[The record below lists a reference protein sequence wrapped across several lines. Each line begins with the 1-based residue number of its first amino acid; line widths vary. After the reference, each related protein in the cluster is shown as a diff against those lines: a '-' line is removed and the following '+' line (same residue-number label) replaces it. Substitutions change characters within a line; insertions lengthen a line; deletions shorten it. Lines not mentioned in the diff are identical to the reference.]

1 MEEKFLQVDGNRI
14 RYLESG
20 ASGDTLVLLHG
31 LGASAERWLDVTP
44 FFEDHFHLVI
54 PDLIGF
60 GYSDKPTTD
69 YTSNLFLQFLKDFLR
84 VARIS
89 NPYIIGS
96 SLGGQI
102 AALYASSHS
111 EDIKK
116 LVLVSPAGTMT
127 KSTKSLDAYIMA
139 AMYPNSQ
146 NAQNAFELME
156 GSREKI
162 PDATISEFVTRMRLP
177 NAKLAF
183 MSTVLG
189 MKSSESIIS
198 KLPSITVP
206 TMIIWGADD
215 PVIPIHYADGFVSAI
230 PGVVFSKMSRCGHT
244 PYVASPKIFARK
256 VLKFFSK
263 PDA

>member
-60 GYSDKPTTD
+60 GYSAKPTTD
-69 YTSNLFLQFLKDFLR
+69 YTPDLFLQFFKNFLR
-84 VARIS
+84 AARIS
-89 NPYIIGS
+89 KPYIIGS

-111 EDIKK
+111 KNIKK

-146 NAQNAFELME
+146 NAQNAFKLME
-156 GSREKI
+156 GSRKKI
-162 PDATISEFVTRMRLP
+162 PDEIINEFVTRMRLP

-183 MSTVLG
+183 MSTILG
-189 MKSSESIIS
+189 LKSSESITS
-198 KLPSITVP
+198 SLPSITVP
-206 TMIIWGADD
+206 TMVIWCMND
-215 PVIPIHYADGFVSAI
+215 PVIPIRHADRFVSTI
-230 PGVVFSKMSRCGHT
+230 PSVVFYKMSRCGHT

-256 VLKFFSK
+256 VLKFFNK
-263 PDA
+263 PAA

>member
-1 MEEKFLQVDGNRI
+1 MKEKFLQVDGNKI

-20 ASGDTLVLLHG
+20 TSKDTLVLLHG
-31 LGASAERWLDVTP
+31 LGGSAERWLGVIP

-60 GYSDKPTTD
+60 GCSDKPTAD
-69 YTSNLFLQFLKDFLR
+69 YTPDLFLQFFKGFLR
-84 VARIS
+84 KARIS

-96 SLGGQI
+96 SMGGQI

-111 EDIKK
+111 KNIKK
-116 LVLVSPAGTMT
+116 LVLVSPAGTMM

-139 AMYPNSQ
+139 AMYPNRQ

-156 GSREKI
+156 RSGKKI
-162 PDATISEFVTRMRLP
+162 PDATIDEFVTRMRLP

-183 MSTVLG
+183 MSTILG
-189 MKSSESIIS
+189 MKNSESIIS

-206 TMIIWGADD
+206 TMVIWSIDD
-215 PVIPIHYADGFVSAI
+215 PVIPIRHADEFVSAI
-230 PGVVFSKMSRCGHT
+230 PDVVFSKMGRCGHT
-244 PYVASPKIFARK
+244 PYVVSPKIFARK
-256 VLKFFSK
+256 VLKFFNK